1 MAGPDRLYTEDEYL
15 TLEDAAS
22 HKSEFVNGR
31 IYAMSGTSPNHSRI
45 AVNLTRDLATQ
56 LRGRPCD
63 NFDDNI
69 RVKVSPTG
77 AYFYPDATALCGE
90 PEFVGEGAIKM
101 LVNPSVVV
109 EILSESTAAFDRGDK
124 FEHYR
129 RIPSLQEYV
138 LIAQD
143 RMFVERHVRAGHF
156 WVLAEFSRP
165 DDLVELASVACTLR
179 VGDLYE
185 RVRFPA
191 DGARTAP
198 RLVREALPPA
208 YAAAGG

>member
-1 MAGPDRLYTEDEYL
+1 MSLPERLYTEAEYL
-15 TLEDAAS
+15 ILEDAAS

-31 IYAMSGTSPNHSRI
+31 IYAMSGASTTHVLI
-45 AVNLTRDLATQ
+45 TVNLTRELATQ

-63 NFDDNI
+63 TFSNDM
-69 RVKVSPTG
+69 RVKVGPTG

-90 PEFVGEGAIKM
+90 RELGGTGAIQM

-129 RIPSLQEYV
+129 RIPALQEYV

-165 DDLVELASVACTLR
+165 DDLVELPSIACTLR

-198 RLVREALPPA
+198 RLVREEPPAA
-208 YAAAGG
+208 YAAVGG

>member
-1 MAGPDRLYTEDEYL
+1 MSRLERLYTEAEYL
-15 TLEDAAS
+15 ALEDAAS

-31 IYAMSGTSPNHSRI
+31 IYAMSGASPNHSRI
-45 AVNLTRDLATQ
+45 AVNLTRELATQ

-63 NFDDNI
+63 NFDDNV
-69 RVKVSPTG
+69 RVKVSRTG
-77 AYFYPDATALCGE
+77 AYYYPDATALCGE
-90 PEFVGEGAIKM
+90 PEFVGTGVPM
-101 LVNPSVVV
+101 LVNPSVIV
-109 EILSESTAAFDRGDK
+109 EVLSDSTAAFDRGEK

-129 RIPSLQEYV
+129 RIASLQEYV

-143 RMFVERHVRAGHF
+143 RVFVERRVRTGDV

-165 DDLVELASVACTLR
+165 DDLVELPSIDCVLR
-179 VGDLYE
+179 VRDLYE

-198 RLVREALPPA
+198 RLVREEVPPA
-208 YAAAGG
+208 YAPAGG